1 MEIALRRLDGVDK
14 ISISISEKDS
24 KLPISRGPVS
34 SLGTFARPW
43 QKRRW
48 RWCGSKLLP
57 EAMSMKK
64 QVNGSLWRAKISF
77 FCRLPLKFPL
87 KARYRS
93 REPSMIRPSLSD
105 CKYRN
110 LNRSSNGRTSARFRP
125 CYSVLLFDAM
135 WSRCL
140 VRECSL
146 ANLGTNF
153 VFFAS
158 TKTSTL
164 STANHSFFRSI
175 GVVNIARTMKKVAAL
190 SLLTV
195 VLR

>member
-1 MEIALRRLDGVDK
+1 
-14 ISISISEKDS
+14 
-24 KLPISRGPVS
+24 VS
-34 SLGTFARPW
+34 
-43 QKRRW
+43 
-48 RWCGSKLLP
+48 
-57 EAMSMKK
+57 
-64 QVNGSLWRAKISF
+64 
-77 FCRLPLKFPL
+77 
-87 KARYRS
+87 
-93 REPSMIRPSLSD
+93 
-105 CKYRN
+105 
-110 LNRSSNGRTSARFRP
+110 
-125 CYSVLLFDAM
+125 
-135 WSRCL
+135 
-140 VRECSL
+140 